1 MSSLT
6 YGWDSMLVT
15 RLYSEQ
21 ASYADYNL
29 SEWRDFVANN
39 HKNNTELSN
48 YLTIG
53 DGEEYAIDSAID
65 KFITGV
71 LSSISGL
78 RLVQTTYDRF
88 LYGHHRV
95 NPSPVSKAP
104 MEYESENVH
113 ARPSGTWVVTVTGDP
128 YPLGTISIQWM
139 KHPHSKD
146 KRTLY
151 RTYCVTSP
159 HINLERYK
167 GVGTETTS
175 NTITTMDQAKAI
187 RLVKQ
192 HMRKRSLENCA
203 YNFACNTKH
212 LAATDTEQYADK
224 AHSLAVNM
232 WKCNTIN
239 EMQNET
245 SGIIDAN
252 DMVHMLVKLYHEGYE
267 FPSSKLHGVVRD
279 FVDHYN
285 YVKSL
290 PLNNDRV
297 CYVNWIK
304 GDNKS
309 LIPFDRVDVVPM
321 SRNNKSD
328 VWHPMDSSYFKRY
341 DNRNGWEDS
350 GFPDDLYTKL
360 MLLDMADID
369 DWVTGSGVKLGEGAY
384 CVVYDLV

>member
-1 MSSLT
+1 
-6 YGWDSMLVT
+6 MLVS

-21 ASYADYNL
+21 ASDADYNL

-53 DGEEYAIDSAID
+53 DGEEYAIDSSIEQ
-65 KFITGV
+65 FITGV

-78 RLVQTTYDRF
+78 RLVQTTNDRF

-95 NPSPVSKAP
+95 NPSPSMK
-104 MEYESENVH
+104 YESENIH

-175 NTITTMDQAKAI
+175 NTITTMDQKKAI

-192 HMRKRSLENCA
+192 HMRKRSLESCA

-212 LAATDTEQYADK
+212 LAATDTAKYTDK
-224 AHSLAVNM
+224 AESITINM
-232 WKCNTIN
+232 RQCNTIHELDRGSN
-239 EMQNET
+239 
-245 SGIIDAN
+245 GIVRAN
-252 DMVHMLVKLYHEGYE
+252 DMLHMLVKLYHEGYE
-267 FPSSKLHGVVRD
+267 FPSSKLHGYVRD

-285 YVKSL
+285 YVISL

-304 GDNKS
+304 GDDKS
-309 LIPFDRVDVVPM
+309 LIPL
-321 SRNNKSD
+321 
-328 VWHPMDSSYFKRY
+328 
-341 DNRNGWEDS
+341 S
-350 GFPDDLYTKL
+350 G
-360 MLLDMADID
+360 
-369 DWVTGSGVKLGEGAY
+369 S
-384 CVVYDLV
+384 